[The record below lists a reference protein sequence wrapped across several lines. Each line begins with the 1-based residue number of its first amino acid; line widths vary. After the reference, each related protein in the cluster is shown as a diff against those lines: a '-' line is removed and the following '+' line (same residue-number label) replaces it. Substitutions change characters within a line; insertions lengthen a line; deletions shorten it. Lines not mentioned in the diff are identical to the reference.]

1 MGILSKIFRKKEEEE
16 IPPEMP
22 SRELGMAG
30 RAMATDFEPVEMPK
44 GISKEDL
51 IITKLDM
58 IAMRLDNLDR
68 RVQYIEK
75 VAKESESK

>member
-1 MGILSKIFRKKEEEE
+1 MGILSKIFKKKEEIPEE
-16 IPPEMP
+16 SPQMP
-22 SRELGMAG
+22 KELGMAG
-30 RAMATDFEPVEMPK
+30 RAMSTDFEPVEMPK

-58 IAMRLDNLDR
+58 ISMRLDNLDR

-75 VAKESESK
+75 VAKESEK